1 MKIIVEV
8 TRNVRVRGALLDN
21 LSKIQ
26 ILVKQVKRW
35 DQLWECLLLTER
47 FNTKFSKGMKLE
59 SVWSKVKMR

>member
-1 MKIIVEV
+1 MEIIVEV

-26 ILVKQVKRW
+26 ILAKLVKRW
-35 DQLWECLLLTER
+35 DQHLECLLLTEQ
-47 FNTKFSKGMKLE
+47 FSTKFLKGMKLE